1 MTVGRADLL
10 GGKKEPRTGEGSAV
24 SEAPVII
31 FTITPGRSGT
41 HYLTSLFS
49 VLPEVYAVHEPDP
62 TLSSREFVQ
71 GELTKEEAVI
81 LINEKAD
88 SILATCKNP
97 NASTYVETS
106 HALLSHTSAPS
117 TLIERLLANLNGQ
130 SIGVVILKRDLAEVM
145 MSRSHLGHMT
155 RYSESREVRCRGV
168 GWIYTPGSKN
178 AQILPIKPDNQLT
191 QLELL
196 AGYVLNVEAVA
207 GNFAKQYKGHP
218 RLRIYEIDLK
228 DLSQSIGAI
237 TGMMD
242 FFHLAYDRKNLTKV
256 MKCGKTN
263 ERKED
268 KDKARVRD
276 KCVVTLDDCEAALKD
291 YRKRL
296 KG

>member
-1 MTVGRADLL
+1 MAGGLADLSS
-10 GGKKEPRTGEGSAV
+10 GNRESKAEEDSAM
-24 SEAPVII
+24 SEAPAII
-31 FTITPGRSGT
+31 LTITPGRSGT

-49 VLPEVYAVHEPDP
+49 ALRNVHAVHEPEP
-62 TLSSREFVQ
+62 TMSSREFVQ
-71 GELTKEEAVI
+71 GELTKEEAVM

-88 SILATCKNP
+88 SILATCKNS

-106 HALLSHTSAPS
+106 HTLLSHASAPS
-117 TLIERLLANLNGQ
+117 PLIDRLLANLNGR
-130 SIGVVILKRDLAEVM
+130 SIGIIILKRTLVEVM

-155 RYSESREVRCRGV
+155 RYTESLEIKYRGV

-178 AQILPIKPDNQLT
+178 AHILPIKPDNQLT

-196 AGYVLNVEAVA
+196 AGYALNVEAVWE
-207 GNFAKQYKGHP
+207 NFKKKYKGHP
-218 RLRIYEIDLK
+218 RLWIYEIDLK
-228 DLSQSIGAI
+228 DLSQSIAAI

-242 FFHLAYDRKNLTKV
+242 FFHLAYDQKNLTKV
-256 MKCGKTN
+256 MKGVKTN

-268 KDKARVRD
+268 KYKACVRG
-276 KCVVTLDDCEAALKD
+276 KCVVTLDDCEVALND